1 MGKPA
6 PREADSL
13 AMDMLRAM
21 HREVLTRE
29 PLRTLVREGDDLR
42 LQTILDAA
50 ASGDEGVM
58 AAWETFVNRF
68 AADRGGAALPRRPP
82 TSDPLLDATSAT
94 PSQVAAR
101 VLARDSARS
110 AAGWTPFAE
119 SYWNAEGRSRRIERA
134 NEREAT
140 PAPTFVYDEPPEH
153 LQPGTPRNQ
162 QEDNVRPFGVSGS
175 MSASGSVSF
184 PRTLTTGLPRRR
196 RRSPSP
202 PLSEES
208 MSWLREY
215 GTQRRPRDE
224 SPPLRRVRRRLDG
237 RRFGIV
243 FDTSGMPITAGAT
256 PDEVSGREGGEPSE
270 SRAAVGEESEAGG
283 GGGETPPAET
293 GPGAAQ
299 DVVAV
304 AVDAYDPV
312 LDLPFPLMPPHDM
325 FLGIEDFTHEEV

>member
-6 PREADSL
+6 PREADSF
-13 AMDMLRAM
+13 AMDVFRAM

-42 LQTILDAA
+42 LQTILNAA
-50 ASGDEGVM
+50 ASGDESVM

-82 TSDPLLDATSAT
+82 TSDLLSDVISAT

-101 VLARDSARS
+101 VLARDTR
-110 AAGWTPFAE
+110 
-119 SYWNAEGRSRRIERA
+119 
-134 NEREAT
+134 AT
-140 PAPTFVYDEPPEH
+140 PAPAFVYDEPPEH

-196 RRSPSP
+196 RRSLSP
-202 PLSEES
+202 PLSEEG

-243 FDTSGMPITAGAT
+243 FDASGMPITAGAT
-256 PDEVSGREGGEPSE
+256 PDEVSGREGGAASG
-270 SRAAVGEESEAGG
+270 SRAAVGDEPEAGR
-283 GGGETPPAET
+283 GGGESPSADT

-299 DVVAV
+299 NLVVVAD
-304 AVDAYDPV
+304 DADDP
-312 LDLPFPLMPPHDM
+312 LPDLPFALLTPHDM
-325 FLGIEDFTHEEV
+325 FPGIEDFTHDEV